1 MAINLEIR
9 ELLSPGAIVFDNP
22 SFDNSII
29 GNTFD
34 GRAIYDFDCMVEEMM
49 EDEDLSR
56 EDVIDFIEYNTI
68 RSLPYAGRYA
78 PIIVVAY

>member
-9 ELLSPGAIVFDNP
+9 ELLPQGAIVFDNP

-29 GNTFD
+29 GSTFD

-56 EDVIDFIEYNTI
+56 EDVIDFVEYNTI

-78 PIIVVAY
+78 PLIVVTY